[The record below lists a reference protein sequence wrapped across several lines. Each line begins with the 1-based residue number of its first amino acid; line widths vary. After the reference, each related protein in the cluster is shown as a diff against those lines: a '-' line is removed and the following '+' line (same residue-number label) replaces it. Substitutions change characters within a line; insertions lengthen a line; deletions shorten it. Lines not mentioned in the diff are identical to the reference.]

1 VQGLIDFILNYK
13 HWLVFIL
20 LEVVSLLGLFS
31 SDGYQKSVFFTTA
44 NSIVG
49 TTYSAISSVTSYL
62 NLGEVNRE
70 LETENEHLRMEN
82 LRLKKRLR
90 HHDLDSISYEGMD
103 ENYHVVVA
111 QVIKSTLHRSTNLI
125 TIDKGEAEG
134 IRPEMGV
141 VSSKGVVGVVY
152 MTSSHYSIVMPLLN
166 VNCKISCRIRATD
179 YFGTLEWERG
189 NSRVTYVTRLPRHAK
204 MSVGDIV
211 ETNGYSD
218 IFPPGIPI
226 GKVAAIGDSEDGM
239 SYKLKVNLN
248 TNFATLRDVSI
259 ITNYVHQERR
269 ELETEVEKENGED
282 TGNGAE

>member
-1 VQGLIDFILNYK
+1 VQGLIDFIINYK

-31 SDGYQKSVFFTTA
+31 SSGYQKSVFFTTA

-62 NLGEVNRE
+62 NLSEINRE
-70 LETENEHLRMEN
+70 LETENEYLRMEN
-82 LRLKKRLR
+82 LRLREHLGQQAK
-90 HHDLDSISYEGMD
+90 DSIRYEGM
-103 ENYHVVVA
+103 EGSYHIIMA
-111 QVIKSTLHRSTNLI
+111 QVVKSTLHRSNNLI
-125 TIDKGEAEG
+125 TIDKGEADG
-134 IRPEMGV
+134 LRPEMGV
-141 VSSKGVVGVVY
+141 VSSKGVVGVIY

-166 VNCKISCRIRATD
+166 VNCKISCRIKSSD

-189 NSRVTYVTRLPRHAK
+189 NSRVTYLTRVPRHAK
-204 MSVGDIV
+204 MVVGDII

-218 IFPPGIPI
+218 IFPPGVPV

-248 TNFATLRDVSI
+248 TNFATLRDVSV
-259 ITNYVHQERR
+259 ITDYIHQERR
-269 ELETEVEKENGED
+269 DLEMEMIKESGEETE
-282 TGNGAE
+282 